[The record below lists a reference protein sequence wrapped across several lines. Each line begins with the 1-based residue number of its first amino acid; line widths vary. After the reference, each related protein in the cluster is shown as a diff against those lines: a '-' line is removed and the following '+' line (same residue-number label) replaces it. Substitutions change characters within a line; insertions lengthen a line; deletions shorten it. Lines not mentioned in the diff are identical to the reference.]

1 MGAGAIG
8 GMLAAR
14 LSAGGKDVSVIAR
27 GEHLDAIRRHGLKL
41 VETDGSTTVATGIE
55 ASDDFGVLGT
65 HDTVIL
71 ALKAHQIAAVAHQIE
86 SLCTEHTTVVPLQNG
101 IGWWYFERHGG
112 PHDGHRLKSL
122 DPDGRISAA
131 VPPERIVACIA
142 YPAAEKTAPGVITH
156 VEGDRFPV
164 GELDGT
170 KSDRARAL
178 ADALASAGFKSRVLT
193 DIRSHLWVK
202 AWGNLAFNPI
212 SALTGATLAEICRT
226 PATRDLAARMM
237 TEAGRIAEALGVSI
251 RISVERRIAG
261 AEAVGEHKTSML
273 QDAEAGRPL
282 ELDPLVGVFVE
293 LGELTGVPTPAISTV
308 YSLTSL
314 LNHRLE
320 AELARPP
327 GPAAR
332 ERSEHEREVRPE
344 RPVSAAN
351 ESGSDTAAPRSDPT
365 QPRGHLAA
373 GP

>member
-1 MGAGAIG
+1 MALWRWHTVAVRICVVGAGAIG

-14 LSAGGKDVSVIAR
+14 LSADGNDVSVIAR
-27 GEHLDAIRRHGLKL
+27 GEHLDAIRRHGMRL
-41 VETDGSTTVATGIE
+41 VELDGSTTVADGIE

-71 ALKAHQIAAVAHQIE
+71 ALKAHQIAAVAHE
-86 SLCTEHTTVVPLQNG
+86 LGALFDEHTTVVPVQNG

-112 PHDGHRLKSL
+112 PHDGHRLKAL
-122 DPDGRISAA
+122 DPDGAIAAA
-131 VPPERIVACIA
+131 VPAERIVACIA

-170 KSDRARAL
+170 KSGRAREL

-193 DIRSHLWVK
+193 DIRSVLWVK

-212 SALTGATLAEICRT
+212 SALTGATLAGICRT
-226 PATRDLAARMM
+226 PATRNLAAQMM
-237 TEAGRIAEALGVSI
+237 TEAGQIAEALGVSI
-251 RISVERRIAG
+251 RISVERRIDG

-308 YSLTSL
+308 YGLASL
-314 LNHRLE
+314 LNHRL
-320 AELARPP
+320 A
-327 GPAAR
+327 
-332 ERSEHEREVRPE
+332 
-344 RPVSAAN
+344 
-351 ESGSDTAAPRSDPT
+351 GS
-365 QPRGHLAA
+365 
-373 GP
+373 

>member
-1 MGAGAIG
+1 MVGAGAIG
-8 GMLAAR
+8 GMLAVR
-14 LSAGGKDVSVIAR
+14 LSAAGQDVSVIAR
-27 GEHLDAIRRHGLKL
+27 GEHLDAIRCDGLKL
-41 VETDGSTTVATGIE
+41 VELDGSTSVAAGIA
-55 ASDDFGVLGT
+55 ASDDFTALGT

-71 ALKAHQIAAVAHQIE
+71 ALKAHQIAAVAHQLE
-86 SLCTEHTTVVPLQNG
+86 GLCNDDTTVVPLQNG

-122 DPDGRISAA
+122 DPDATISAA
-131 VPPERIVACIA
+131 VAPERIVACIA

-170 KSDRARAL
+170 KSDRAREL
-178 ADALASAGFKSRVLT
+178 ADAFAAAGFKSRVLT

-237 TEAGRIAEALGVSI
+237 TEAGQIAEALGVSI

-314 LNHRLE
+314 LNHRLT
-320 AELARPP
+320 LD
-327 GPAAR
+327 
-332 ERSEHEREVRPE
+332 S
-344 RPVSAAN
+344 
-351 ESGSDTAAPRSDPT
+351 
-365 QPRGHLAA
+365 
-373 GP
+373 

>member
-1 MGAGAIG
+1 MALRGWHTVAVKICVVGAGAIG
-8 GMLAAR
+8 GMMAAR
-14 LSAGGKDVSVIAR
+14 LAVAGHDVSVIAR
-27 GEHLDAIRRHGLKL
+27 GEHLDAIRHHGLKL
-41 VETDGSTTVATGIE
+41 VEMDGSTTVVAGIA
-55 ASDDFGVLGT
+55 ASDDFGTLGA
-65 HDTVIL
+65 HDAVIL
-71 ALKAHQIAAVAHQIE
+71 ALKAHQIAAVAHE
-86 SLCTEHTTVVPLQNG
+86 LERLCDGRTMVVPVQNG

-122 DPDGRISAA
+122 DPDGTIAAA

-170 KSDRARAL
+170 KSERAKELGEAL
-178 ADALASAGFKSRVLT
+178 TSAGFKSRVLT

-212 SALTGATLAEICRT
+212 SALTGATLAGICRT

-237 TEAGRIAEALGVSI
+237 TEAGSIAEALGVSI

-261 AEAVGEHKTSML
+261 AEAVGEHRTSML

-282 ELDPLVGVFVE
+282 GLDPLVGVFVE

-308 YSLTSL
+308 YGLASL
-314 LNHRLE
+314 LDRRLVT
-320 AELARPP
+320 
-327 GPAAR
+327 GW
-332 ERSEHEREVRPE
+332 
-344 RPVSAAN
+344 
-351 ESGSDTAAPRSDPT
+351 
-365 QPRGHLAA
+365 
-373 GP
+373 

>member
-1 MGAGAIG
+1 MVGAGAIG
-8 GMLAAR
+8 GMMAAR
-14 LSAGGKDVSVIAR
+14 LSAGGHDVSIIAR
-27 GEHLDAIRRHGLKL
+27 GVHLDAVRQDGLRL
-41 VETDGSTTVATGIE
+41 VEVDGSTTVASGM
-55 ASDDFGVLGT
+55 ASSDDFGALGA

-71 ALKAHQIAAVAHQIE
+71 ALKAHQIAAVAHQLE
-86 SLCTEHTTVVPLQNG
+86 RLCDDGTVIVPVQNG

-112 PHDGHRLKSL
+112 PHDGHRLASL
-122 DPDGRISAA
+122 DPDGTIAAA
-131 VPPERIVACIA
+131 VPPERILACIA

-178 ADALASAGFKSRVLT
+178 ADALVSAGFKSRVLT

-226 PATRDLAARMM
+226 PATRDLAGRMM
-237 TEAGRIAEALGVSI
+237 TEAGHIAEALGVSI

-273 QDAEAGRPL
+273 QDAEAGRRL

-320 AELARPP
+320 AELARPW
-327 GPAAR
+327 
-332 ERSEHEREVRPE
+332 PE
-344 RPVSAAN
+344 RPVSAAD
-351 ESGSDTAAPRSDPT
+351 ESGRLEAP
-365 QPRGHLAA
+365 H
-373 GP
+373 

>member
-1 MGAGAIG
+1 MVGAGAIG

-14 LSAGGKDVSVIAR
+14 LAVAGEQVSVIAR
-27 GEHLDAIRRHGLKL
+27 GEHLEAIRRDGLRL
-41 VETDGSTTVATGIE
+41 VELDGSTTVATGIE
-55 ASDDFGVLGT
+55 ASDDFGALGA
-65 HDTVIL
+65 HDSVIL
-71 ALKAHQIAAVAHQIE
+71 ALKAHQIAAVAHQLAR
-86 SLCTEHTTVVPLQNG
+86 LCDEGTMVVPVQNG
-101 IGWWYFERHGG
+101 IGWWYFQRHGG
-112 PHDGHRLKSL
+112 PHDGRRLEAL
-122 DPDGRISAA
+122 DPDGALAA
-131 VPPERIVACIA
+131 AIDAERIVACIA

-164 GELDGT
+164 GELDGA

-178 ADALASAGFKSRVLT
+178 ADAFAAAGFKSRVLT

-212 SALTGATLAEICRT
+212 SALTGATLAEICRM

-237 TEAGRIAEALGVSI
+237 TEAGQIAQALGVSI

-308 YSLTSL
+308 YGLASL
-314 LNHRLE
+314 LNHRL
-320 AELARPP
+320 
-327 GPAAR
+327 
-332 ERSEHEREVRPE
+332 
-344 RPVSAAN
+344 
-351 ESGSDTAAPRSDPT
+351 
-365 QPRGHLAA
+365 AA
-373 GP
+373 GS